1 MAFVILCF
9 FSHMRPWEPWE
20 MKFGYLSF
28 GQPYVGVVLNGVKTL
43 EMWWWPMLCGHW
55 QCTLAVHIAHW
66 DWENLAWW
74 EMLEQRLAMIS
85 TQIQALLQDGDKFG
99 CGLIAGK

>member
-43 EMWWWPMLCGHW
+43 EMWWWPMLCG
-55 QCTLAVHIAHW
+55 
-66 DWENLAWW
+66 E
-74 EMLEQRLAMIS
+74 
-85 TQIQALLQDGDKFG
+85 
-99 CGLIAGK
+99 